1 MMTKLSLGR
10 LLAVALRVGNLTFG
24 GGDPTMAAFHR
35 ELVVRH
41 GWLHSE
47 QYTLAFALARV
58 TPGTNLLA
66 FCAGVGW
73 QLLGWRGALAM
84 VLAPTVPSAALAVL
98 LTHTATAWGNNGVV
112 SSIFGA
118 LAAAAVGM
126 TAAAAWLLLKPHL
139 KGRKAL
145 RPLAFAGGAMAL
157 SLGASLSP
165 VQVLGLAAA
174 AGILWRER
182 KAA

>member
-1 MMTKLSLGR
+1 MTKLSLGR

>member
-1 MMTKLSLGR
+1 MAKLTLGR
-10 LLAVALRVGNLTFG
+10 LLAIALRVGNMTFG

-41 GWLHSE
+41 GWLDPE

-98 LTHTATAWGNNGVV
+98 LTHTAAAWGNKGVV
-112 SSIFGA
+112 ACVFGS
-118 LAAAAVGM
+118 LAAAAIGM
-126 TAAAAWLLLKPHL
+126 TAAAAWLLLRPHL
-139 KGRKAL
+139 KGPNAL
-145 RPLAFAGGAMAL
+145 RPLVFAGGAIAL

-165 VQVLGLAAA
+165 VQVLGLAAL
-174 AGILWRER
+174 AGILWRRRE
-182 KAA
+182 AG

>member
-1 MMTKLSLGR
+1 MRAKLTLGR
-10 LLAVALRVGNLTFG
+10 LLHVALRVGNLTFG
-24 GGDPTMAAFHR
+24 GGDPTMAVFHR
-35 ELVVRH
+35 ELVVRN
-41 GWLHSE
+41 GWLHPQ
-47 QYTLAFALARV
+47 QYTLAFALARI

-98 LTHTATAWGNNGVV
+98 LTHTAGAWGNNGVV

-118 LAAAAVGM
+118 LGAAAVGM

-139 KGRKAL
+139 QGPRAV
-145 RPLAFAGGAMAL
+145 RPLALAGGAIAL

-165 VQVLGLAAA
+165 VQVLGLAAV
-174 AGILWRER
+174 AGMLWRER
-182 KAA
+182 EAG